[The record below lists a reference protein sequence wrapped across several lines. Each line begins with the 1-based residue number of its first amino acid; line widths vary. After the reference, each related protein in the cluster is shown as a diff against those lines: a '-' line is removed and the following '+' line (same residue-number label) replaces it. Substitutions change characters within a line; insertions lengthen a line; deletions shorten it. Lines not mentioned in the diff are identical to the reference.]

1 TNLIAQSERHVRGVI
16 TTPAAPGGL
25 LDNMGQ
31 LLWYWTMSTQTT
43 KRVAL
48 PVRVEHIRL
57 FGPHPGAGTAVDA
70 TVRFGSVTDAAVR
83 ADMQVVHRGRVWAHI
98 EGWHS
103 RRFDSDLETE
113 AAERF
118 PERHTL
124 SRISP
129 WGWAVLVD
137 RWPDLASRDLA
148 MRRYLSAGERTDY
161 DRCSPRARRPW
172 LLGRIAVK
180 DAVRRWL
187 WDQGFGPVFPAEVQV
202 SHDER
207 GRPRVVGW
215 PSATLPPLEVS
226 LAHCQRVGVAIAAPR
241 SGPGGIGI
249 DIEEITE
256 RDDRTQD
263 VALSPRERA
272 LLAAC
277 RAETGE
283 SAAVWFTRFWT
294 AKEAVSKAEGTGLGG
309 RPRRYAVVE
318 ASPTELSVQVRP
330 EESPE
335 ENTADCAGTY
345 RVRCEWLSNC
355 EDQRERHYVV
365 AWTTGPAA
373 RAGGTQ

>member
-1 TNLIAQSERHVRGVI
+1 D
-16 TTPAAPGGL
+16 TT
-25 LDNMGQ
+25 
-31 LLWYWTMSTQTT
+31 
-43 KRVAL
+43 
-48 PVRVEHIRL
+48 
-57 FGPHPGAGTAVDA
+57 
-70 TVRFGSVTDAAVR
+70 VR
-83 ADMQVVHRGRVWAHI
+83 ADMQMAHRGRVWAHI
-98 EGWHS
+98 EGWCS

-148 MRRYLSAGERTDY
+148 MRGYLSAGERIDY

-187 WDQGFGPVFPAEVQV
+187 WDQGCGPMFPAEVRV

-207 GRPRVVGW
+207 GRPRVAGW
-215 PSATLPPLEVS
+215 LGATLPPLEVS
-226 LAHCQRVGVAIAAPR
+226 LAHCQRAGVAIVRPL
-241 SGPGGIGI
+241 SGPEHPGGGVGI
-249 DIEEITE
+249 DIEEIIE
-256 RDDRTQD
+256 PDDRTQD
-263 VALSPRERA
+263 VALSLRERA
-272 LLAAC
+272 LLAEC

-294 AKEAVSKAEGTGLGG
+294 AKEAVSKAEGAGLCG
-309 RPRRYAVVE
+309 RPLRFAVVE
-318 ASPTELSVQVRP
+318 ASSTELSVQVRP
-330 EESPE
+330 EESS
-335 ENTADCAGTY
+335 ADCSGTY
-345 RVRCEWLSNC
+345 RVGCERLSNR